1 MAIAVVDASGTCTSS
16 MFCPAAAASSSSV
29 AFAALPSPSSSS
41 TRISASW
48 RKSASLKSQRR
59 GGTGTGALRRR
70 FSAACIVSETKEAS
84 PAGAVDDT
92 TFKSLVLESEIPV
105 LVDFWAPWCGPCR
118 MLDPVID
125 SIAEKYKGR
134 IKCYK
139 VNTDDSSKTATEL
152 GIRSIPTCMI
162 FKQGERL
169 DTVIGCVP
177 ETTLITTIEKY
188 I

>member
-1 MAIAVVDASGTCTSS
+1 
-16 MFCPAAAASSSSV
+16 
-29 AFAALPSPSSSS
+29 
-41 TRISASW
+41 
-48 RKSASLKSQRR
+48 
-59 GGTGTGALRRR
+59 
-70 FSAACIVSETKEAS
+70 
-84 PAGAVDDT
+84 AGAVDDT